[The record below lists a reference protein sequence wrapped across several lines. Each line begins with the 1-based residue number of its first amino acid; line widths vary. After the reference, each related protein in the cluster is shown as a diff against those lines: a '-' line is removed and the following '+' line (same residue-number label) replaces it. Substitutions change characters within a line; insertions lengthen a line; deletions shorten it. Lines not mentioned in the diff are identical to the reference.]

1 MVTQRI
7 KEAAEKSWD
16 WYSSRTPKQGSA
28 SNPSQPLENTS
39 NQSKPFE
46 ILKFPELG
54 QGTADQ
60 DQSATSKYWNLAQN
74 AAENTYSAV
83 SGYVSSMSLYSN
95 SGSEDRIIYD
105 NGNFPLTPSNNKV
118 HPSLLTS
125 PAFLNM
131 FQNPYT
137 RVRGL
142 RGADKPSSMDAV
154 RTLLS
159 VTAPDVSEGGYY
171 LSSPRSESDPE
182 DEEDYNV
189 NSPTIGRPIFETPTM
204 ANTTKW
210 MESSSSMGVG
220 FFFGSPQV
228 RKHTDGTD
236 FSNAGNAA
244 SARQASQIGNTPSET
259 ASQLA
264 EGTLRAFRDIAL
276 DEAVELHSA
285 LRYWSYRWERPFLS
299 WLEAGPTVW
308 FAEEGYQHQL
318 VGQKVSQ
325 IQAVL
330 ARRCVTI
337 GDLQQHLLRSGWQ
350 QGVAKWGV
358 LGDGGDFAAVTG
370 FDGRMPA
377 PENDSDETNNQTSRF
392 GARTPRIKSSI
403 SRVSSEL
410 SELPL
415 PPPPSA
421 SDMPRQ
427 TPASKAG
434 KLPHQRRPSSIYYTD
449 VSVRNTF
456 NGQIVTDNPALA
468 EWSVDAMSLVRHQL
482 YRACNGRVTLPFV
495 ENWAQG
501 DDQSLSYASVHNFV
515 DDSTAVTNE
524 SIGDKKLPLWATV
537 TPQSVAPGGS
547 NAPVTDADDTAPNEE
562 AVKYRVTI
570 SDLPLMVQ
578 EVAELLDVMEGVMQ
592 IQRNRRLDKLKEDS
606 KIRRSWYVVALAIP
620 SIAYVMFKTRDEQYG
635 MGYLK
640 YAAEKLVEFCQEHVV
655 SPLWAIYNEL
665 TSGRAENISDHKAR
679 DIVIENLQKMIRAWL
694 DEAYPKMPEAERAA
708 KALAMD
714 VALIENQKEAS
725 MRTIYELNSVIRL
738 SFIEAQFI
746 KKEMMNALLA
756 LDDMRASTNFN
767 LNMAAVTPFVLLMY
781 LTKRAFQFVFYATL
795 RLGKT
800 REETYGNFLHIL
812 TEIERLLNIRDA
824 PPQLL
829 YEAGGY
835 APNANRVDRDP
846 KLLPDHLGGDRVLS
860 TDDLGML
867 MLHIHTLKTIL
878 WRDQRRFSAS
888 VIRSVAEDL
897 SELAGERGAVSVR
910 QQLQIIAR
918 MHRTYPF
925 LKVAGWDMI
934 GFDGRQ

>member
-1 MVTQRI
+1 MVTETI

-16 WYSSRTPKQGSA
+16 WYNSRTPKKGSF
-28 SNPSQPLENTS
+28 SNTSQPLESTS
-39 NQSKPFE
+39 GQAKSINS
-46 ILKFPELG
+46 LKFPELG
-54 QGTADQ
+54 QDAPADQ
-60 DQSATSKYWNLAQN
+60 GLPDQDLPASTKYWNLAQN
-74 AAENTYSAV
+74 AAENTYSTV
-83 SGYVSSMSLYSN
+83 SGLVSSVSFL
-95 SGSEDRIIYD
+95 SGDSSDDRIIYD
-105 NGNFPLTPSNNKV
+105 NGQLPLTPSNKMT
-118 HPSLLTS
+118 PSLLTS
-125 PAFLNM
+125 PVFLNM

-171 LSSPRSESDPE
+171 LSSPRSESDVE
-182 DEEDYNV
+182 EEDYNM
-189 NSPTIGRPIFETPTM
+189 NSPTIGRPIFETPTA
-204 ANTTKW
+204 ANTSKW

-220 FFFGSPQV
+220 FFFGSPPT
-228 RKHTDGTD
+228 RKYTDGTD
-236 FSNAGNAA
+236 YSNAGNAA
-244 SARQASQIGNTPSET
+244 AGPRQITSRGNAPSET

-285 LRYWSYRWERPFLS
+285 LRYWSYRWERPLLS

-308 FAEEGYQHQL
+308 FSDEGYQHQL

-358 LGDGGDFAAVTG
+358 LGDGGDFATVAG
-370 FDGRMPA
+370 FDGRMPV
-377 PENDSDETNNQTSRF
+377 PEHDSSTANSQTSRF
-392 GARTPRIKSSI
+392 APRVPRGKSSMT
-403 SRVSSEL
+403 RVSSEL

-415 PPPPSA
+415 PPPPSTG
-421 SDMPRQ
+421 DMPRQ

-434 KLPHQRRPSSIYYTD
+434 QLPNQRRHSSIYYTD

-456 NGQIVTDNPALA
+456 NGQIVVDNPALA

-501 DDQSLSYASVHNFV
+501 DDQSLSYASLHNFV

-524 SIGDKKLPLWATV
+524 SIADKKLPSWATV
-537 TPQSVAPGGS
+537 APQSVAPGDL
-547 NAPVTDADDTAPNEE
+547 NAPSTDQDDDAPNEE
-562 AVKYRVTI
+562 VVKQRVAI
-570 SDLPLMVQ
+570 SDLPMMVQ

-592 IQRNRRLDKLKEDS
+592 IQRSRRLEKLKEHS
-606 KIRRSWYVVALAIP
+606 KIRRSWYVVALAVP
-620 SIAYVMFKTRDEQYG
+620 SIAYFMFKTRDEQYG

-640 YAAEKLVEFCQEHVV
+640 YAAQLLVEFCQEHVV
-655 SPLWAIYNEL
+655 SPFWAIYDEL
-665 TSGRAENISDHKAR
+665 TSGRAENISDHQAR
-679 DIVIENLQKMIRAWL
+679 DIVVENLQKMIRAWL
-694 DEAYPKMPEAERAA
+694 DEAYPDMPEQERAR
-708 KALAMD
+708 KAVSMD
-714 VALIENQKEAS
+714 VSLIENQKEAS
-725 MRTIYELNSVIRL
+725 MKTIYELNSVIRL

-795 RLGKT
+795 KLGKS

-829 YEAGGY
+829 FQAGGY
-835 APNANRVDRDP
+835 APNGTPADHDP
-846 KLLPDHLGGDRVLS
+846 KELTDHMAGDRVLS

-867 MLHIHTLKTIL
+867 MLHIHALRTIL
-878 WRDQRRFSAS
+878 WRDQRRFSTS

-910 QQLQIIAR
+910 QQLQIVAR

-925 LKVAGWDMI
+925 LKIVG
-934 GFDGRQ
+934 